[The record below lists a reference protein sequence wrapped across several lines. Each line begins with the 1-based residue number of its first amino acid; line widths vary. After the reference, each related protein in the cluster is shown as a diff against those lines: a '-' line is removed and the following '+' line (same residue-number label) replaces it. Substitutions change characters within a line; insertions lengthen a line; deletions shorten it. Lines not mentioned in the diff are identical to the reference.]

1 MSIRRDVHGFTVLG
15 DDAVDEGV
23 SFLDFSLGYPEA
35 KVFFDQARARGK
47 AQFQDSQRRDYTL
60 KYNGDGTYTVLK
72 RRESKGFFSGW
83 F

>member
-1 MSIRRDVHGFTVLG
+1 MSIRRDIHGFTVLG
-15 DDAVDEGV
+15 DEDVDEGMN
-23 SFLDFSLGYPEA
+23 FLDYGLGYAET

-47 AQFQDSQRRDYTL
+47 ALFQDSQRRDYTL
-60 KYNGDGTYTVLK
+60 KYNGDGTYTVLR